1 MKARTKLERRVLEL
15 GDRLPA
21 LSKAKRE
28 WAFSLFPAYG
38 FYLKKGEVWCQC
50 CGYLDR
56 VLIPELAVSLEVGHT
71 CPRCGKTITLKHL
84 TEKDCKHEARYV
96 SFIQRTEEWNVIRTF
111 MAERNNPCK
120 GEPTGYEINEVYR
133 NWVNDDGREVVTAR
147 PYTRSPFHLTWKTWK
162 PMQIARHNHS
172 CNGAYVMEDMFD
184 PSDNWYYPRMYVTG
198 KLRRNGWQNRFP
210 AMNLP
215 IVAAIRQLLS
225 NPVAETIVKQ
235 GQINVFRHM
244 LRSGD
249 YQLPFRHALNI
260 CHRNGYIIED
270 ASMWFDYMEL
280 LSYFNLDT
288 HNARYV
294 CPADLR
300 AEHDRLARKKARL
313 ESPRKEAER
322 MKKMRRDE
330 EKYARD
336 KAAFIGLAFTDGSLT
351 ARVLGSVREFLE
363 EGDAM
368 HHCVYAQSYY
378 TRPDS
383 LILSATVG
391 GKRMETVE
399 VSLRTFSIV
408 QSRAAC
414 NGVSPYHAR
423 IINLVNQNMNL
434 IKEKAKWKEQPNS
447 TP

>member
-21 LSKAKRE
+21 LSKAKLE
-28 WAFSLFPAYG
+28 WAFGLFPKYG
-38 FYLKKGEVWCQC
+38 LYLKKGEVWCQC

-56 VLIPELAVSLEVGHT
+56 VLIPELAISLEVGAHI
-71 CPRCGKTITLKHL
+71 CPRCGATLTLKHHQRGMN
-84 TEKDCKHEARYV
+84 TNEGRMV
-96 SFIQRTEEWNVIRTF
+96 SFIQRFAEWNVIRTF
-111 MAERNNPCK
+111 MAERTNRK

-147 PYTRSPFHLTWKTWK
+147 PYTRSPFHLTWQTGK

-172 CNGAYVMEDMFD
+172 CNGAYDMEDMFD
-184 PSDNWYYPRMYVTG
+184 PSGNWFYPRMYVTG

-215 IVAAIRQLLS
+215 PVATMRQLLM

-244 LRSGD
+244 LRRGD
-249 YQLPFRHALNI
+249 YQLPYRHALNI

-270 ASMWFDYMEL
+270 AQMWFDYLEL

-288 HNARYV
+288 HSPHYV
-294 CPADLR
+294 CPSDLK
-300 AEHDRLARKKARL
+300 AKHDRLMKKKEEEEARR
-313 ESPRKEAER
+313 EEAER
-322 MKKMRRDE
+322 AKRLKRA
-330 EKYARD
+330 EKRYARD
-336 KAAFIGLAFTDGSLT
+336 KAAFIGLVMRDGEMA
-351 ARVLGSVREFLE
+351 ARVLGSVEEFFRE
-363 EGDAM
+363 GKAM
-368 HHCVYAQSYY
+368 HHCVYTREYY
-378 TRPDS
+378 SRPDS

-414 NGVSPYHAR
+414 NGVSPYHNR
-423 IINLVNQNMNL
+423 IIEMVNRNMNM
-434 IKEKAKWKEQPNS
+434 IRERMKR
-447 TP
+447 